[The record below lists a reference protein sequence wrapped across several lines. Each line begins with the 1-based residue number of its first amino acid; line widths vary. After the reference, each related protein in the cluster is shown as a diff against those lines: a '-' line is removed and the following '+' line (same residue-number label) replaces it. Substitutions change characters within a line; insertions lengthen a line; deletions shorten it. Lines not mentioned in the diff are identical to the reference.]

1 MLGEHVDRA
10 RLGFGCVKLGSASA
24 GGSWREQVRL
34 VQHAIDRG
42 VTTFDTADA
51 YGNGLSETIIG
62 RAVRGRRSQVEIAT
76 KVGYHFSERRLS
88 AHTFARLGRPVLQRV
103 RGLRSHAEPGAGG
116 TAAAPGG
123 AYTTQDLSPEYLRR
137 AVDASLRRLGTDHI
151 DVLQLHGPR
160 MLVPAVA
167 DEMQRLKAA
176 GKIRRFGVGAE
187 SLASAIEWL
196 GVDGLDTV
204 QVPFGVLDPQAAT
217 SVLPLAATRGVEVW
231 ARGVLGGGYLAMAVR
246 GDPAIRTDEKWPLIR
261 DLLDIAAR
269 HDVPVFKLAVDYVRS
284 FPGVATLLVGIQSE
298 AHLSDNLAIMN
309 SPMVAEAAIADVVGL
324 LAGSVGE
331 P

>member
-1 MLGEHVDRA
+1 MLGEHDDRA
-10 RLGFGCVKLGSASA
+10 RLGFGCVKLGSGSA
-24 GGSWREQVRL
+24 GGSWRAQVRL

-51 YGNGLSETIIG
+51 YGNGLSETIVG
-62 RAVRGRRSQVEIAT
+62 RAVRGRRNQVEIAT

-88 AHTFARLGRPVLQRV
+88 AHTLARLGRPVLQRA
-103 RGLRSHAEPGAGG
+103 RSLRPG
-116 TAAAPGG
+116 AAPGG
-123 AYTTQDLSPEYLRR
+123 GSTASGGAYSTQDLSPEYLRR
-137 AVDASLRRLGTDHI
+137 AIDASLRRLGTDYI

-160 MLVPAVA
+160 TLVPTVV

-187 SLASAIEWL
+187 SLASAVDWL

-217 SVLPLAATRGVEVW
+217 SVLPLAAARGVEVW
-231 ARGVLGGGYLAMAVR
+231 ARGVLGGGYLAMAVN
-246 GDPAIRTDEKWPLIR
+246 GDPLIRSDEKWPLIR
-261 DLLDIAAR
+261 DLLAIAAR
-269 HDVPVFKLAVDYVRS
+269 HEVPVFKLAVDYVRS

-298 AHLSDNLAIMN
+298 EHLSDNLAIMN
-309 SPMVAEAAIADVVGL
+309 SPMVAEAAIAEVASL